1 MDIRDIQNK
10 LDEINNTI
18 REIEGFANSAHS
30 SISESAGKIEGLEYT
45 EIINA
50 PDAIRSALG
59 EAESAMSMTEDLQY
73 SAQMLSS
80 QMDEINSIIENI
92 PAPTATDLLSNISVD
107 INATINGETVTLRG
121 TFAPVTQAH
130 EVPAPVEEN
139 MTAEE
144 KLRKAVTGRDVI
156 EALGGE

>member
-10 LDEINNTI
+10 FDEINGTI
-18 REIEGFANSAHS
+18 REIEDSANSAHN
-30 SISESAGKIEGLEYT
+30 SISNSVGKMEGLEYT

-50 PDAIRSALG
+50 PDAIRTASN
-59 EAESAMSMTEDLQY
+59 EVEDAMSMTEDLQH
-73 SAQMLSS
+73 SVQILSS
-80 QMDEINSIIENI
+80 QMEEIMHEYI

-144 KLRKAVTGRDVI
+144 KLRKAVMGI
-156 EALGGE
+156 GE

>member
-10 LDEINNTI
+10 LDEINGTI
-18 REIEGFANSAHS
+18 REIKDSANSAHN
-30 SISESAGKIEGLEYT
+30 SISLNRELISLLMEEIMHEY
-45 EIINA
+45 
-50 PDAIRSALG
+50 
-59 EAESAMSMTEDLQY
+59 
-73 SAQMLSS
+73 
-80 QMDEINSIIENI
+80 I

-144 KLRKAVTGRDVI
+144 KLMKAVTGRDVI